1 MTDWALKKLCNE
13 DHRAQ
18 ETRTCFPGIIGEDS
32 VVCRRQL
39 RRQGAL
45 ENPDDFWIPQILS
58 FTVSESSEPFELG
71 EISPVFTDHSFHLN
85 THWVKFG

>member
-1 MTDWALKKLCNE
+1 MTDWALKKLCNA

-39 RRQGAL
+39 RSQGAL
-45 ENPDDFWIPQILS
+45 ENPDDFWIHQILS
-58 FTVSESSEPFELG
+58 VNLQNPLNFVNFSQNVC
-71 EISPVFTDHSFHLN
+71 IS
-85 THWVKFG
+85 